1 MKAEKCL
8 ILIVNDRYDKYMLQ
22 NILIIPED
30 SATKCVL
37 LIIAIADH

>member
-30 SATKCVL
+30 
-37 LIIAIADH
+37 